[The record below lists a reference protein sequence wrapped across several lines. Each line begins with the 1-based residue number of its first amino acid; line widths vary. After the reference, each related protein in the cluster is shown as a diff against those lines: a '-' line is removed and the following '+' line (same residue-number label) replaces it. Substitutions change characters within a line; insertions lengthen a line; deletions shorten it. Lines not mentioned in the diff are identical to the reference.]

1 LWQLI
6 AIIWQKQK
14 RRWQI
19 KQSKFTTKLLH
30 NNRNAVIY
38 WLLCIKMQGV
48 LRNEA
53 QLESNKLI
61 TNTLFVIALDINHL
75 TPASVTAISSGF
87 FTSQKK

>member
-1 LWQLI
+1 MLCSERGGISFFNPLRNISKFLHSVLWQLI

-38 WLLCIKMQGV
+38 
-48 LRNEA
+48 
-53 QLESNKLI
+53 
-61 TNTLFVIALDINHL
+61 
-75 TPASVTAISSGF
+75 
-87 FTSQKK
+87 

>member
-1 LWQLI
+1 
-6 AIIWQKQK
+6 
-14 RRWQI
+14 
-19 KQSKFTTKLLH
+19 
-30 NNRNAVIY
+30 
-38 WLLCIKMQGV
+38 MQGV